1 MDALYT
7 LRSWRRAPGP
17 IAAALASLVLGLGAT
32 VAMFSVVSGVL
43 LRPLPYQNPERLGM
57 VWQDLR
63 PRGVPARD
71 WISPGL
77 FVEWRQRGTMFERL
91 AAIRGWG
98 PNLTGVDEPELL
110 RGGAVSADFFA
121 ALGIA
126 AARGRLLDD
135 ADDRPNSAPVV
146 VISDG
151 LWKRL
156 FNADP
161 ALVGRAI

>member
-32 VAMFSVVSGVL
+32 VAIFSVVSGVL
-43 LRPLPYQNPERLGM
+43 LRPLPYQNPERLVM

-63 PRGVPARD
+63 PRGGPAKD

-91 AAIRGWG
+91 APLPGWG
-98 PNLTGVDEPELL
+98 AHPTRGGETGPL
-110 RGGAVSADFFA
+110 RGGARAGRH
-121 ALGIA
+121 LPPPRLA
-126 AARGRLLDD
+126 AARGR
-135 ADDRPNSAPVV
+135 AAAHPRRP
-146 VISDG
+146 
-151 LWKRL
+151 
-156 FNADP
+156 
-161 ALVGRAI
+161 